1 MARRNTRID
10 ANSIAVIDRITR
22 DLLAQLE
29 LQAQVASVL
38 LEQATNE
45 QRGSFLERLADV
57 RGRLVRLRAQTL
69 GRSTPTLVTV
79 RPASE
84 VPDTPSTT
92 KSPGMEAV
100 DLEIDMSRGKVI
112 DLRHKVIRHD
122 PNRGTFE

>member
-1 MARRNTRID
+1 MATRNTRID

-92 KSPGMEAV
+92 KSLGMEAGG
-100 DLEIDMSRGKVI
+100 SG
-112 DLRHKVIRHD
+112 
-122 PNRGTFE
+122 P